1 MKLNLP
7 NKITIARIILAFLI
21 LIMLMIPWEQLN
33 INWPVYVFRGT
44 AINLEYI
51 VAGILFL
58 IAACTDFIDGY
69 IARSRNLVT
78 DFGKVADAI
87 ADKILVNGLL
97 IILAYERRI
106 PIIVPVVII
115 TRDIITDSCK
125 SICGSKGSVVAASNL
140 GKLKTI
146 FMMVGLTLLMFY
158 NFPFIFLGF
167 NVAEIVIMIATLLSV
182 ISGVE
187 YVYNSM
193 PYIFKEESK

>member
-7 NKITIARIILAFLI
+7 NKITIARIILALII
-21 LIMLMIPWEQLN
+21 LIMLMVPWEAFN
-33 INWPVYVFRGT
+33 VDWPVYVYKDT
-44 AINLEYI
+44 LISLEYI
-51 VAGILFL
+51 VAGVLFL
-58 IAACTDFIDGY
+58 IASCTDFLDGY

-97 IILAYERRI
+97 IILAYDRI
-106 PIIVPVVII
+106 IPVIIPVVII

-146 FMMVGLTLLMFY
+146 FMMVGLTLILFY
-158 NFPFIFLGF
+158 DFPFALLNI
-167 NVAEIVIMIATLLSV
+167 NVAEILLILATLLSV

-193 PYIFKEESK
+193 PYLFPKDN

>member
-7 NKITIARIILAFLI
+7 NKITLARIFLAIII
-21 LIMLMIPWEQLN
+21 LIMLMVPWESFNVQ
-33 INWPVYVFRGT
+33 WPVYVYKD
-44 AINLEYI
+44 ILISLEYI

-58 IAACTDFIDGY
+58 IAALTDFLDGY

-97 IILAYERRI
+97 VILAYERII
-106 PIIVPVVII
+106 PVIIPVVII

-125 SICGSKGSVVAASNL
+125 SICGNKGSVVAASNL

-146 FMMVGLTLLMFY
+146 FMMVGLTLVMFY
-158 NFPFIFLGF
+158 DFPFILF
-167 NVAEIVIMIATLLSV
+167 NFNIGEILLMIATLLSV
-182 ISGVE
+182 VSGVE

-193 PYIFKEESK
+193 PYLFPKDK